1 MEEEKNSRKRPEL
14 VFVAGIPFRFNDPPY
29 AVSGKYRS
37 RLFVCNPKSKKN
49 ELQLKLVEKSTPEKV
64 IREIEA
70 IMQSFPAEHREM
82 ILDWI
87 HCGDLDPTFNN
98 WYRWQREYMASEM
111 DWTRPVEEYDEAWK
125 TVEDT
130 MGQVQFSQVRT
141 EFQLTR
147 KAKELIEKQ
156 FRKVKSVHN
165 IENCEKLVWAILSD
179 MVELMIRAQ
188 LLETNPI
195 RAIARKKS
203 ILAST
208 LRSRALNQ
216 RSFSASQ
223 LSQYLQLCLKLDNR
237 VMQAALIIRAL
248 LGLTVYELCGLDIG
262 SYKKKPFPCF
272 EIVKWYYQERGKA
285 PEMQIEPESL
295 NSIRRVAFS
304 SVMIQ
309 FVDSWVDKRKQESA
323 GDSDPLF
330 VDAGERLTPNAVKKA
345 EKKLVGKVLASSE
358 LDRQRGDFIRSN
370 AEFYLLNVA
379 GMTNAEAESFLGRDR
394 VHTYGRNYVDWNNGI
409 VLGHVSR
416 KLDRWHSRYLALDSD
431 TGRERKLRTYVLK
444 ASIGCVLDFN
454 CEGEFYLSLAKTE
467 KAS

>member
-1 MEEEKNSRKRPEL
+1 
-14 VFVAGIPFRFNDPPY
+14 
-29 AVSGKYRS
+29 
-37 RLFVCNPKSKKN
+37 
-49 ELQLKLVEKSTPEKV
+49 
-64 IREIEA
+64 
-70 IMQSFPAEHREM
+70 
-82 ILDWI
+82 
-87 HCGDLDPTFNN
+87 
-98 WYRWQREYMASEM
+98 
-111 DWTRPVEEYDEAWK
+111 
-125 TVEDT
+125 
-130 MGQVQFSQVRT
+130 MGSD
-141 EFQLTR
+141 
-147 KAKELIEKQ
+147 
-156 FRKVKSVHN
+156 SVT
-165 IENCEKLVWAILSD
+165 IIQD
-179 MVELMIRAQ
+179 
-188 LLETNPI
+188 
-195 RAIARKKS
+195 
-203 ILAST
+203 
-208 LRSRALNQ
+208 
-216 RSFSASQ
+216 
-223 LSQYLQLCLKLDNR
+223 LQLCLKLDNR

-409 VLGHVSR
+409 VLEHVSR
-416 KLDRWHSRYLALDSD
+416 KLDRWHSSYLALDSD

-467 KAS
+467 EAS